1 MTTSELYRKHTSGTV
16 SREKFLYE
24 VRRDNNLPWILNTT
38 SYGDA
43 VKILKNK
50 RIIFE
55 NAENTY
61 SSNPNGTLNIPHGH
75 ENPEHS
81 DRAAIDMFLFTSEYY
96 EEASEGKLQR
106 LGSKIEQEWNKVK
119 KDSNKYPNVEAFM
132 KQHYPKVM
140 GLAENEN
147 YSDEEMDRMTAAQ
160 MTHDKAQFDREGGV
174 YPGEEEEDELFN
186 TVLKYVKDPDEA
198 RQYVSDPTSMPDWLK
213 ANLEQDSEE
222 SDDGEYED
230 DYDDEGDYDYEEP
243 GDDFDMAGGLYENA
257 EGVYGHV
264 PNGELPKIDYDRIN
278 YHQLM
283 KGMDFEL
290 AKMGGISDENLVK
303 AKKKALDNIV
313 KDSNHYRDL
322 IVTNFDKIKKEDA
335 TRKME
340 PVKADNLVDK
350 ANGMKVIKKDAPAA
364 SDKVKKA
371 ISKKISVQ
379 VMTQTP
385 KKVSG
390 VAVMEVPKQEKVIA
404 LKESILK
411 EFKEQPLAAEH
422 FGVGARVRTKD
433 GKKKGEI
440 TEFDG
445 DTATV
450 KLDNGVIEHIQ
461 ANILTKR
468 EVPVKEDAEH
478 ADWNNIS
485 KEDAERLV
493 DYNERT
499 GRLPYDVTP
508 EIFDKICDKY
518 KLGFNKEPDT
528 QLSESDDNYD
538 EPTDRKVY
546 FHGQAADADKYKIKK
561 DSTGRVVQA
570 TNSEGHTFS
579 KNDKAIAAKD
589 PSGPEQE
596 IKITGF
602 IEDQGKVKAIYS
614 SSAQHG
620 QFAQQIDIDGLS
632 PVGGGMRPGV
642 DMGKSFEKYK
652 ALKEKLL
659 KAVKETIKVNPKT
672 HQAVATGGSSDDA
685 TAGRLGFTQTL
696 PGNITPLGKTQ

>member
-55 NAENTY
+55 NNNHSEKDHEALLNTILKHVKDPKEAEMY
-61 SSNPNGTLNIPHGH
+61 ASNPNSMPSWLKSRVQGRDMPVSDYSARRQADDKGYYGMKEDLNSNAEALPTIIKAIKRYDGNVILTLSNGG
-75 ENPEHS
+75 E
-81 DRAAIDMFLFTSEYY
+81 AALSGGEL
-96 EEASEGKLQR
+96 EGIY
-106 LGSKIEQEWNKVK
+106 GG
-119 KDSNKYPNVEAFM
+119 DSNDLDSYIGKKWDQED
-132 KQHYPKVM
+132 
-140 GLAENEN
+140 GNE
-147 YSDEEMDRMTAAQ
+147 
-160 MTHDKAQFDREGGV
+160 
-174 YPGEEEEDELFN
+174 
-186 TVLKYVKDPDEA
+186 
-198 RQYVSDPTSMPDWLK
+198 
-213 ANLEQDSEE
+213 
-222 SDDGEYED
+222 DDYDYED

-264 PNGELPKIDYDRIN
+264 PNGELPKVDYDRIN